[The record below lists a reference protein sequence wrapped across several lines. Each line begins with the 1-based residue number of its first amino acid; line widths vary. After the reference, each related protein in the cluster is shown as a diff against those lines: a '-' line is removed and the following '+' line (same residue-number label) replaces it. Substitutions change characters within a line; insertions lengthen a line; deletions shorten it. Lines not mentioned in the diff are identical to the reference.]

1 MNKSYSRLRLLL
13 LTLITLVGVSAF
25 SQSILDQKAVGAN
38 KGKTLT
44 AFLQEFESSHPAR
57 FYFLESW
64 LEKIELEENYS
75 DQTLREVLDEL
86 FLGTELN
93 YILLNEH
100 DIVLVKDPTQ
110 AIQRKNII
118 STAQQE
124 RKKIE
129 QILLGTSTTAKAN
142 KRVLLKGQIIDSKNQ
157 TPLVGSTI
165 QVRDISLVAISN
177 QDGKYEVEVPVGEHI
192 LSISYVN
199 YEEKVIEVGA
209 FESGEINVTL
219 EEMPTLLE
227 EVVIQDKEARE
238 IATSNIGLTQ
248 LSMKDIKKAPS
259 FLGEV
264 DLIKQIQNLPGVTTA
279 GEAASGFNVRGGSV
293 DQNLVLYD
301 GMPVFNSSHVFGFF
315 STFNAE
321 AIRDVTFYRGGI
333 PAEFG
338 GRVSSVL
345 EINSK
350 EGDFEKWNGSG
361 GVGMLSSNL
370 MFNGPLVKDKT
381 SLAISMRANYSN
393 WLIRAVRT
401 NYVDL
406 QNSSVFFYDGTA
418 KLTHKFSNKTK
429 LTFSGYSSHDQFRLA
444 GDSSYRWG
452 NLLGSLRLDH
462 SISPKLASSFILGYG
477 SYDYEVL
484 DDDPATGFNLIYKI
498 TYPSLKADFHYQ
510 SGRHKLA
517 FGIQS
522 VYYGFNPG
530 TLKPSS
536 SESNI
541 KYIEMAKQQSIE
553 TAVHVGDGYTINE
566 KLYLE
571 GGVRFS
577 LFSAMGPGDVNV
589 YTPGLPLESISL
601 IDTLNFSKGKKI
613 KSYTGVEPRLSFR
626 YTVSP
631 SSSIKIGYNRMYQ
644 YLHLITNTTAIT
656 PVDIWQPSGYY
667 FKPQMADQLSIG
679 YFKNFKE
686 KRYEAFAEV
695 FYKKLTNI
703 LDFKDGAQLIL
714 NPQLETDL
722 LQGTGRAYGIETSIA
737 KIIGR
742 LTGSINYT
750 YSRSLRT
757 IKGATEEESINKGVE
772 YPSNFDQP
780 HILNLTW
787 KYGISRRYFFTGNF
801 TYRTGRPITTP
812 LSGFSIDNV
821 SVANFSERNQYRI
834 PDYHRLDVAF
844 VMEGNHKR
852 KKFWDGTWILS
863 IYNVYARRNPY
874 TIFFK
879 DNGNGILRPYQL
891 SVIGTVLPSLT
902 YSFKF

>member
-1 MNKSYSRLRLLL
+1 MRLFL
-13 LTLITLVGVSAF
+13 LTLITLVGVNSF
-25 SQSILDQKAVGAN
+25 SQSILDQKVDGAD
-38 KGKTLT
+38 KGKSL
-44 AFLQEFESSHPAR
+44 AVFLQEFEKTHPTK
-57 FYFLESW
+57 FYFLEAW
-64 LEKIELEENYS
+64 LEKIQFEENLS

-93 YILLNEH
+93 YILLTDH
-100 DIVLVKDPTQ
+100 DIVIVKDPRQ
-110 AIQRKNII
+110 AIQRKTLI
-118 STAQQE
+118 STAQRE

-129 QILLGTSTTAKAN
+129 QVLLGNATATKGN
-142 KRVLLKGQIIDSKNQ
+142 KMVLLKGQIIDSKSKD
-157 TPLVGSTI
+157 PLVGSTI
-165 QVRDISLVAISN
+165 QVSDISLVAITN
-177 QDGKYEVEVPVGEHI
+177 QEGKYEVEVPLGEHI

-199 YEEKVIEVGA
+199 YEEKIIEVGA
-209 FESGEINVTL
+209 FENGEVNVIL

-248 LSMKDIKKAPS
+248 LSMKELKKAPS

-321 AIRDVTFYRGGI
+321 AIRDVMFYRGGI

-338 GRVSSVL
+338 GRVSSIL

-350 EGDFEKWNGSG
+350 EGDYEKWNGSG
-361 GVGMLSSNL
+361 GIGMLSSNL
-370 MFNGPLVKDKT
+370 MVNGPLVKDKT
-381 SLAISMRANYSN
+381 SLALSVRANYSN
-393 WLIRAVRT
+393 WLVHAVRT

-406 QNSSVFFYDGTA
+406 RNSTVFFYDGTA
-418 KLTHKFSNKTK
+418 KLTHRFSSKTK

-452 NLLGSLRLDH
+452 NLIGSLRLDH
-462 SISPKLASSFILGYG
+462 SISSRLTSSFIIGYA
-477 SYDYEVL
+477 SYNYEVE
-484 DDDPATGFNLIYKI
+484 DVDPKTGFNLAYKI
-498 TYPSLKADFHYQ
+498 TYPSLQADFHYL
-510 SGRHKLA
+510 SGSHKLS
-517 FGIQS
+517 FGVQS
-522 VYYGFNPG
+522 LYYGFSPG
-530 TLKPSS
+530 TLQPSS
-536 SESNI
+536 PESNI
-541 KYIEMAKQQSIE
+541 KYIEMEKQQSIE
-553 TAVHVGDGYTINE
+553 TGIYVGDGYTIND
-566 KLYLE
+566 KFYVE
-571 GGVRFS
+571 GGLRFS
-577 LFSAMGPGDVNV
+577 LFSALGTGSVNV
-589 YTPGLPLESISL
+589 YKPGSSIESVNL
-601 IDTLNFSKGKKI
+601 IDTLTFSKGEKI
-613 KSYTGVEPRLSFR
+613 KSYTGIEPRLSFR
-626 YTVSP
+626 YAISP
-631 SSSIKIGYNRMYQ
+631 ASSIKLGYNRMYQ
-644 YLHLITNTTAIT
+644 YLHLVTNTTAIT

-667 FKPQMADQLSIG
+667 FKPQMADQVSIG
-679 YFKNFKE
+679 FFQNFKE
-686 KRYEAFAEV
+686 KTYEAFAEV
-695 FYKKLTNI
+695 FYKQLTNI
-703 LDFKDGAQLIL
+703 IDFKDGAQLIL

-737 KIIGR
+737 KISGR

-757 IKGATEEESINKGVE
+757 IKGATEEESINKGEE

-780 HILNLTW
+780 NILNLNW

-821 SVANFSERNQYRI
+821 SVANFSERNQFRI

-844 VMEGNHKR
+844 VMEGNHKK
-852 KKFWDGTWILS
+852 KKFWDGTWTLS
-863 IYNVYARRNPY
+863 IYNVYARKNPY

-891 SVIGTVLPSLT
+891 SIIGTVLPSLT

>member
-1 MNKSYSRLRLLL
+1 
-13 LTLITLVGVSAF
+13 
-25 SQSILDQKAVGAN
+25 
-38 KGKTLT
+38 
-44 AFLQEFESSHPAR
+44 
-57 FYFLESW
+57 
-64 LEKIELEENYS
+64 
-75 DQTLREVLDEL
+75 
-86 FLGTELN
+86 LN
-93 YILLNEH
+93 YVLLNEH
-100 DIVLVKDPTQ
+100 DVVIVKDPTQ
-110 AIQRKNII
+110 AIQRKNLI
-118 STAQQE
+118 SAAQRE

-129 QILLGTSTTAKAN
+129 QVLLGTSTTAKAN
-142 KRVLLKGQIIDSKNQ
+142 KRVLLRGQIIDSKNQ
-157 TPLVGSTI
+157 APLVGSTI
-165 QVRDISLVAISN
+165 HVRDIALVAISN
-177 QDGKYEVEVPVGEHI
+177 PEGKYEVEVPVGEHI

-219 EEMPTLLE
+219 EEMPTLLD

-345 EINSK
+345 DINSR
-350 EGDFEKWNGSG
+350 EGDYEKWNGSG
-361 GVGMLSSNL
+361 GIGMLSSNL

-381 SLAISMRANYSN
+381 SLALSARANYSN

-406 QNSSVFFYDGTA
+406 KNSSVFFYDGTA
-418 KLTHKFSNKTK
+418 KLSHKFSNKTK

-444 GDSSYRWG
+444 GDTSYRWG

-462 SISPKLASSFILGYG
+462 SISSQLTSSFIVGYG
-477 SYDYEVL
+477 SYDYEVI
-484 DDDPATGFNLIYKI
+484 DDDPKTGFNLAYKI

-510 SGRHKLA
+510 SGRHKLT
-517 FGIQS
+517 FGVQS
-522 VYYGFNPG
+522 IYYGFNPG
-530 TLKPSS
+530 TLQPSS

-541 KYIEMAKQQSIE
+541 KYIEMEKQQSIE
-553 TAVHVGDGYTINE
+553 SGVHIGDGYTINE
-566 KLYLE
+566 KLYVE

-577 LFSAMGPGDVNV
+577 LFSAIGPGTVNV
-589 YTPGLPLESISL
+589 YAPGLPIESVNL
-601 IDTLNFSKGKKI
+601 IDTLNFSGREKI
-613 KSYTGVEPRLSFR
+613 KSYTGLEPRLSFR

-631 SSSIKIGYNRMYQ
+631 NSSIKIGYNRMYQ

-656 PVDIWQPSGYY
+656 PIDIWQPSGYY
-667 FKPQMADQLSIG
+667 FKPQMADQLSVG
-679 YFKNFKE
+679 YFQNIKE
-686 KRYEAFAEV
+686 KTYEAFAEV
-695 FYKKLTNI
+695 FYKNLTNI

-737 KIIGR
+737 KISGR

-757 IKGATEEESINKGVE
+757 IKGPTDEESVNNGEE

-780 HILNLTW
+780 NIFNLTW

-821 SVANFSERNQYRI
+821 SVANFSERNQFRI
-834 PDYHRLDVAF
+834 PDYHRLDVAL

-852 KKFWDGTWILS
+852 KKFWDGTWVLS
-863 IYNVYARRNPY
+863 IYNVYARKNPY
-874 TIFFK
+874 TIFFE

-891 SVIGTVLPSLT
+891 SVIGTVLPSLS